1 MTPNCPDETTL
12 TVVQVVLNSSDAAG
26 DQIHVEYGWSD
37 TQTISPIAS
46 TQSTFGSNSTV
57 ASTFFSQTGVRS
69 LGVFPYQGSNF
80 MQASEFVKS

>member
-1 MTPNCPDETTL
+1 MD
-12 TVVQVVLNSSDAAG
+12 G
-26 DQIHVEYGWSD
+26 SD

-57 ASTFFSQTGVRS
+57 ASTFFSQTGIRS

-80 MQASEFVKS
+80 MLRTNKLEADNYNVGDGSYKI